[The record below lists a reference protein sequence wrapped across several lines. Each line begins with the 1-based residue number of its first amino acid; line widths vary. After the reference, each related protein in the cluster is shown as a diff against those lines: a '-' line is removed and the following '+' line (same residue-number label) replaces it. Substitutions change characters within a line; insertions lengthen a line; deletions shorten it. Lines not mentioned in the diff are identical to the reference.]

1 LQTIYKQLIQMN
13 NTLYPWQDNSWRSL
27 ARLREYLPHAI
38 LFYGAE
44 GTGKTVF
51 VERFAQSL
59 LCESRTADG
68 QPCDQCI
75 SCGWFSQY
83 SHPDYRRIR
92 PEVFEDGAETAED
105 ESTETADVKKSSAKS
120 AKAPSKEIKIDQIR
134 ALTDF
139 MNISTHRRG
148 KRVILLYPAE
158 ALNTAAA
165 NSLLKTLEEP
175 APDTVILLVSN
186 GIDRL
191 LPTIL
196 SRCRKFPLTV
206 PSREEALSWLEA
218 QGVDDA
224 DVWLSEQGGAPLIA
238 HAQAQSGSRET
249 MDEFLAQLAKPT
261 TEGMLKTAERLQ
273 KIPLPELVAWMQR
286 WLYDLFSVKLSGR
299 IRYYPRYRKE
309 LAALAGRAQTDALLK
324 ALKSANDRR
333 AIAQHPLSAKLFIE
347 EMLLDYSII
356 FY

>member
-1 LQTIYKQLIQMN
+1 MN
-13 NTLYPWQDNSWRSL
+13 NNLYPWQNNSWRDL
-27 ARLREYLPHAI
+27 ARLRAYLPHAI
-38 LFYGAE
+38 LFYGSE
-44 GTGKTVF
+44 GIGKATF

-59 LCESRTADG
+59 LCETPAADG
-68 QPCDQCI
+68 QPCDRCV
-75 SCGWFSQY
+75 SCGWFGQY

-92 PEVFEDGAETAED
+92 PEILDENGDADDD
-105 ESTETADVKKSSAKS
+105 ESADASDVKKSAAKS

-139 MNISTHRRG
+139 MNISTHRQG
-148 KRVILLYPAE
+148 KRVIVLYPAE

-175 APDTVILLVSN
+175 APDTVFLLVSN

-196 SRCRKFPLTV
+196 SRCRKFALTM
-206 PSREEALSWLEA
+206 PSRGEALQWLEA
-218 QGVDDA
+218 QGIDDA
-224 DVWLSEQGGAPLIA
+224 DGWLSEQGGAPLTA
-238 HAQAQSGSRET
+238 HLLAQSGSRET

-261 TEGMLKTAERLQ
+261 TEGVLKTAERLQ
-273 KIPLPELVAWMQR
+273 KTPVPELVSWMQR

-309 LAALAGRAQTDALLK
+309 LCALADRAQIDALLK

-333 AIAQHPLSAKLFIE
+333 AIAQHPLSAKLFVE
-347 EMLLDYSII
+347 DMLLDYSII
-356 FY
+356 FS